1 MKKFAP
7 YIFSIGMFFLFN
19 SRLDFDNLSA
29 LAISIF
35 FFWIAKLLVAANHYL
50 PIKEL
55 FLSLYSLQYLFS
67 PALMYN
73 GLEDYTIYRMQIP
86 ADQYFNFIIPAFIIF
101 SLGFAVFFKS
111 SEFKVNQEDINKW
124 LEKNS
129 KVPFVFIAI
138 GFVAPFLYYVLPAQL
153 NFIIYLLESLKYIG
167 LFILISS
174 SKKLNVLPLV
184 VIYFFVVVSSFA
196 GGMFHDLLIWIVM
209 LGLII
214 SFRYKPKIHFKLIG
228 TAFFVLFAIFI
239 QSLKKDLRDKIWD
252 EKSSVSI
259 DMITSLA
266 ESKFGDG
273 SDSVAN
279 MLILGEGVN
288 RINQGWVLAS
298 TINNVPA
305 SVGHTHGELIT
316 SYLFAA
322 TLPRFLA
329 PNKMK
334 GGNTEYFNIYSGHTT
349 NEGTV
354 MVLGLFAESYIEFEN
369 WGAYVYVFCFGMMYG
384 YFLNAF
390 KKNSKSYPII
400 PIFALLVFIYPI
412 RPDCDTQTA
421 LGHLFKTSLFL
432 FLMFKFFKDIFY
444 QSYNS
449 ISE

>member
-7 YIFSIGMFFLFN
+7 YIFSICMFFLFN
-19 SRLDFDNLSA
+19 SKLEFDNLSA
-29 LAISIF
+29 AAISIF
-35 FFWIAKLLVAANHYL
+35 FFWIAKLFIAANDYL

-55 FLSLYSLQYLFS
+55 FLSFYSLQYLFS
-67 PALMYN
+67 PSLMYN
-73 GLEDYTIYRMQIP
+73 GLEDYTIYPMKIP
-86 ADQYFNFIIPAFIIF
+86 SDQYFNFIIPAFIIF

-111 SEFKVNQEDINKW
+111 SEFKVNQADINKW

-129 KVPFVFIAI
+129 KVPFVFVAI
-138 GFVAPFLYYVLPAQL
+138 GFIAPFFYYFLPTQL
-153 NFIIYLLESLKYIG
+153 NFIIYLLQSFKYIG

-174 SKKLNVLPLV
+174 TKKLNVLLLV
-184 VIYFFVVVSSFA
+184 AIYSFIIVSSFV
-196 GGMFHDLLIWIVM
+196 GGMFHDLLSWIVM

-214 SFRYKPKIHFKLIG
+214 SFRYKPKIHYKLIG
-228 TAFFVLFAIFI
+228 ITFFVVLAIFI
-239 QSLKKDLRDKIWD
+239 QTLKKDLREKIWD
-252 EKSSVSI
+252 EKSGASFEL
-259 DMITSLA
+259 ITSLA
-266 ESKFGDG
+266 KDKFSGESFLPL
-273 SDSVAN
+273 V
-279 MLILGEGVN
+279 IFGEGVN

-305 SVGHTHGELIT
+305 NVGHTHGELIT

-329 PNKMK
+329 PNKMQ
-334 GGNTEYFNIYSGHTT
+334 GGNTEYFNTYSGHTV
-349 NEGTV
+349 NEQTV
-354 MVLGLFAESYIEFEN
+354 MVLGLFAEAYIEFEN
-369 WGAYVYVFCFGMMYG
+369 WGAYVYVFCFGLMYG
-384 YFLNAF
+384 YFLNTI
-390 KKNSKSYPII
+390 KRNSKSYPIL
-400 PIFALLVFIYPI
+400 PLFALLVFIYPI